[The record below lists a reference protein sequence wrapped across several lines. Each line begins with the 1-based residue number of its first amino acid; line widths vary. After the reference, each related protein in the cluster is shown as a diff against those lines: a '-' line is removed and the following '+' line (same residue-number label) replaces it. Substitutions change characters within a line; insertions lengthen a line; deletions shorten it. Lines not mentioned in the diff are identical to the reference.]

1 MTDDDFLQDYKRRT
15 LKEHVTLGQQKAMSY
30 LPLKTIERVLG
41 LTVDEYRREI
51 EQAGNECIV
60 LSEDETCIQ
69 SGAVYAYNRTFLA
82 LLLEQY
88 SGLLSAQNW
97 PKSPEGFIRNVA
109 ARWYAD
115 DEPVMPLVRAAFGD
129 GASSI

>member
-60 LSEDETCIQ
+60 LSEDETCRSQDGTINSTNSLQ
-69 SGAVYAYNRTFLA
+69 
-82 LLLEQY
+82 
-88 SGLLSAQNW
+88 
-97 PKSPEGFIRNVA
+97 PKTRIF
-109 ARWYAD
+109 
-115 DEPVMPLVRAAFGD
+115 
-129 GASSI
+129 ASQLQKIDVQVV